1 MPPKWVLVSVATWL
15 VVGLAL
21 LILVKAMLS

>member
-1 MPPKWVLVSVATWL
+1 MPPKWVLLSVATWL

>member
-21 LILVKAMLS
+21 LILVTAMLS